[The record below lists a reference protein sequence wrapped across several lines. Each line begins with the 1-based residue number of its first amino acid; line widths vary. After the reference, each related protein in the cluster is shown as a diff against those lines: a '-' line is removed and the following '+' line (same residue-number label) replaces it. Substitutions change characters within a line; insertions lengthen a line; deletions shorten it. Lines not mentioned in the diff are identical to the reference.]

1 MILGENRWIV
11 ILLTELEIRGNML
24 PLGVDKIF

>member
-11 ILLTELEIRGNML
+11 ILLTEIKIRGTIL